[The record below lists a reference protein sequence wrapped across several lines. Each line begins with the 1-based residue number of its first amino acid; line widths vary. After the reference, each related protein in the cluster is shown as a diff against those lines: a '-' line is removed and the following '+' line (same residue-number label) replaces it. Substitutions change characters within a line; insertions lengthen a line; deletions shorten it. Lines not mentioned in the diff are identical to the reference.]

1 MVYLIVKR
9 NLYINFFLKNTTFNR
24 LKKTMLTEN
33 EKNIVWSQKKKERGL
48 SLVSDFK
55 DKMSL

>member
-1 MVYLIVKR
+1 
-9 NLYINFFLKNTTFNR
+9 
-24 LKKTMLTEN
+24 MLTEN